1 MNKMETT
8 LLLIINDGKILLAKK
23 KKGFGEGK
31 YNGVGGK
38 IEPGETIEEACIR
51 ETKEEICVTPLNIV
65 KYGEIE
71 FYEIYKGSKLD
82 LTFHLFVTDS
92 WDGEIGE
99 SDEMEPHWFDIKD
112 IPYDRMFP
120 DDTYWLPYILD
131 GKKIKA
137 FFEFDDDWNL
147 ISKDIKEVEKL

>member
-51 ETKEEICVTPLNIV
+51 ETKEEICVTPLNIA